1 MALWIVLRLPG
12 LIKAAGQ
19 AVTLWGDSAH
29 KTGGQAVPT
38 HMMSTF
44 TLWYWCGYKRFHRKG
59 VGGCFEIGERI
70 LFCRIR
76 ELLAVR
82 EGLILA
88 SNCLVEMD
96 ATNVAASIKDNKA
109 SIGDAGFVLE
119 DVKALCVKVQVS
131 ECHATPRSRNTMA

>member
-1 MALWIVLRLPG
+1 MDSIGIGVAIRDSTGKVLV
-12 LIKAAGQ
+12 
-19 AVTLWGDSAH
+19 AVLKSVRGFYSAEL
-29 KTGGQAVPT
+29 G
-38 HMMSTF
+38 
-44 TLWYWCGYKRFHRKG
+44 
-59 VGGCFEIGERI
+59 
-70 LFCRIR
+70 

-131 ECHATPRSRNTMA
+131 ECHATPRSRNTMAYNQSRLKHKAS